1 MNIVGIYKI
10 RMLSKILNFNWT
22 ENGHCLNL
30 ARHCSVR
37 WWCSFAKSCP
47 TLCDPRDRNMPG
59 SSVLH
64 YSSKV
69 CWNSC
74 PLGQWC
80 HPTISSSVAP
90 FSSCPQSFPA
100 SGSFPVSG
108 LLASGDQSSGASVSV
123 FPMNIQRWL
132 PLGLTDL
139 ISLLSKGL
147 SRVFSSIS
155 FGKHQFFGTWPSLW
169 SNSLICT
176 WLLEEP

>member
-30 ARHCSVR
+30 TRHCSVR

-74 PLGQWC
+74 PLSQWS
-80 HPTISSSVAP
+80 HPTISFSVAS

-100 SGSFPVSG
+100 SGSFPVSWP
-108 LLASGDQSSGASVSV
+108 LASGDQGIGASVSV
-123 FPMNIQRWL
+123 FPINIQSWL
-132 PLGLTDL
+132 SLGLTDL

-147 SRVFSSIS
+147 SRVFSSTPV
-155 FGKHQFFGTWPSLW
+155 GKHQFFGTRPSLW
-169 SNSLICT
+169 SNSPICT
-176 WLLEEP
+176 WLLEKP